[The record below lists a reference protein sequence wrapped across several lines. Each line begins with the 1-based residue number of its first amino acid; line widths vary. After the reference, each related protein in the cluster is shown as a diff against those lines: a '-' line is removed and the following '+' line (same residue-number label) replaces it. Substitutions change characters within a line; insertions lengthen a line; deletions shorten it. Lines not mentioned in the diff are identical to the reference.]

1 MLQTLH
7 LIKRPQTFPECHL
20 PARRFY
26 GGPFY
31 AVFSFEPYERSTSG
45 LTPSASHK
53 RNSSFASNARRFL
66 ITAQRVDGLISAFF
80 ATVICLPARTC
91 AGRANTSTV
100 QKAIL
105 CAKCAKLP
113 FCAPE
118 RRTEGNRL
126 RSTKRPVSLRGWRQ
140 NRPGR
145 FYKGRLRFRTK
156 LSPRTLRFPRRIRWA
171 CLNKP
176 AQKSV

>member
-1 MLQTLH
+1 MHSNYNRTGLQSEKDQNFGSDYFLCFIQLTRESSH
-7 LIKRPQTFPECHL
+7 LKKNKNR
-20 PARRFY
+20 
-26 GGPFY
+26 
-31 AVFSFEPYERSTSG
+31 
-45 LTPSASHK
+45 
-53 RNSSFASNARRFL
+53 
-66 ITAQRVDGLISAFF
+66 
-80 ATVICLPARTC
+80 LPARTY
-91 AGRANTSTV
+91 AGRANTL
-100 QKAIL
+100 QHKRGDL
-105 CAKCAKLP
+105 CAKRSSFPLV
-113 FCAPE
+113 
-118 RRTEGNRL
+118 RRKGELRETGNRL